1 MVGNKQIM
9 KILLVSRSVF
19 SNNPQSIR
27 FRSFI
32 EVWKKN
38 HDISL
43 LTFEDNTPKKIPTS
57 AKGIKISTIKKNKIS
72 RLITPSLIHIKSK
85 SEVKGN
91 IKLVNKLAS
100 KIRFRK
106 FFFPDVY
113 VFTLKRLKKKLDIM
127 ISNNNYDIIIVSAF
141 PFSFQSLGFFLKK
154 KVNKNTIIVYDTGD
168 PFHGNSSRA
177 SQGLLHKFFSKYYE
191 NYFLSHF
198 DYLIVA
204 SQIMKEHYMHKTNI
218 SRERKNIF
226 IIPQGIHTSELNK
239 PIAYE
244 KKVIKK
250 EKISRLIYAGNFYK
264 ELREPFQ
271 FFNAV
276 NLIKNIEVN
285 IYGNT
290 SNYFKVKNDN
300 IKFHGSID
308 YIQVIKQYMFSD
320 IVVFFDNNNGIQI
333 PGKVYEILSLNK
345 PILFIYSNPQSPT
358 IKIVEDYDFVFL
370 VKNETESIKQKIL
383 EIINF
388 KGIFNYNFQIDN
400 YSWSTLA
407 NEYLDLIK

>member
-9 KILLVSRSVF
+9 KILVVSRSVF

-43 LTFEDNTPKKIPTS
+43 LTFEDNTPKKINTS
-57 AKGIKISTIKKNKIS
+57 VKGIKITTIKKNKIS
-72 RLITPSLIHIKSK
+72 RLITTSLIQIKSK

-91 IKLVNKLAS
+91 IKLFKKLAS

-127 ISNNNYDIIIVSAF
+127 VSNNNYNIIIVSAF

-154 KVNKNTIIVYDTGD
+154 KVNKKTIIIYDTGD
-168 PFHGNSSRA
+168 PFYGNSSRI

-191 NYFLSHF
+191 IFFLPHF
-198 DYLIVA
+198 DYIIVA
-204 SQIMKEHYMHKTNI
+204 SQIMKEHYIYKTNI
-218 SRERKNIF
+218 SIERENIF
-226 IIPQGIHTSELNK
+226 VIPQGIYASGFEK
-239 PIAYE
+239 PVAYE
-244 KKVIKK
+244 KVIKR
-250 EKISRLIYAGNFYK
+250 ENISRLIYAGNFYK

-271 FFNAV
+271 FYNAV

-285 IYGNT
+285 IYGNI
-290 SNYFKVKNDN
+290 SNYFKIKNDN
-300 IKFHGSID
+300 ITFHGIID
-308 YIQVIKQYMFSD
+308 YSQVIKQYMLND
-320 IVVFFDNNNGIQI
+320 IVVFFDNNIGIQI

-345 PILFIYSNPQSPT
+345 PILFIYSNPKSPT

-370 VKNETESIKQKIL
+370 VKNETESIKLKIL
-383 EIINF
+383 DIMNF
-388 KGIFNYNFQIDN
+388 KGSFNYNFQIGN
-400 YSWSTLA
+400 YSWLTLA
-407 NEYLDLIK
+407 NEYLDSIK